1 MKRKA
6 FTLIEL
12 LVVIAIIAILAAILF
27 PVFARARENARRAS
41 CQSNLKQFG
50 LALIQYTQDYDETY
64 IPSAAG
70 LGGSPPGG
78 NWSLGNDMDTG
89 LLMWSWAQLLHPY
102 HKSVQIF
109 VCPSGV
115 GGLYVTLPIRGQYG
129 ANYRLIRRPA
139 NPREDPLKVA
149 AVTSPANT
157 YAFMDAGNYSMTDRA
172 AKPGNATTDNGNYLP
187 GIGML
192 GANCTP
198 PSASYTILEN
208 DCRGGRHLEGI
219 NVAFAD
225 GHVKWLK
232 PSVVSAEAQKYDAS
246 AVSNHT
252 AATKSA
258 WNPFNAQ

>member
-12 LVVIAIIAILAAILF
+12 LVVIAIIAILSSILF

-50 LALIQYTQDYDETY
+50 LAMMQYTQDFDEAY
-64 IPSAAG
+64 PPANGPNGPNPPSG
-70 LGGSPPGG
+70 EWDLGT
-78 NWSLGNDMDTG
+78 NI
-89 LLMWSWAQLLHPY
+89 WSWAQILYPY

-115 GGLYVTLPIRGQYG
+115 GGLYVAKPIRGQYG

-139 NPREDPLKVA
+139 NPAEPPLLLA
-149 AVTSPANT
+149 AVTAPAST
-157 YAFMDAGNYSMTDRA
+157 YAMMDSGNYSITDTA
-172 AKPGNATTDNGNYLP
+172 AQPANATSNNGNYIP
-187 GIGML
+187 GSGML
-192 GANCTP
+192 GANCTA

-208 DCRGGRHLEGI
+208 DCKNGRHLEGM
-219 NVAFAD
+219 NMAFAD

-232 PSVVSAEAQKYDAS
+232 PSVVNAEALKYSAS
-246 AVSNHT
+246 AVGNHT